1 MPSIDRRRFTLKQYC
16 SAVVSATSTNS
27 VRPTTQVTSSAYM
40 DTDGK
45 RTIPMPQPVHE
56 PFSKSCML
64 TDCAIFIA
72 QPSLLTTPD
81 QWSSTAEERVCNLPS
96 LPSSYLRRTMLHSHI
111 VHSASSGVTAHKGIS
126 HQGAAG
132 TDWHLTCFEP
142 VTTTKLHA
150 DVQYLSSQQSDS
162 SHGAIIPK
170 PSIESHEYHIRS
182 IERFLC
188 FTCEDPTPR
197 GYRPATPRH
206 QCDQP
211 IRLHEWL
218 RPFFQASLSK
228 HLD

>member
-1 MPSIDRRRFTLKQYC
+1 MEKQHLHAATRSRAIFQIDRTSPLHAHRHVFHLLRNHLRCQPQANGRSPLKNVVGTLHQ
-16 SAVVSATSTNS
+16 
-27 VRPTTQVTSSAYM
+27 
-40 DTDGK
+40 
-45 RTIPMPQPVHE
+45 
-56 PFSKSCML
+56 
-64 TDCAIFIA
+64 
-72 QPSLLTTPD
+72 
-81 QWSSTAEERVCNLPS
+81 